1 MVPDVDDFYD
11 ECEPGCPKN
20 RNSRKNP
27 SVGKPPI
34 LTILGTSGNQA

>member
-1 MVPDVDDFYD
+1 MPDIPEVGDFYD

-27 SVGKPPI
+27 SIGE
-34 LTILGTSGNQA
+34 S